1 MLSAAAVP
9 QEGGIGETIET
20 AVDTVFNPVATLL
33 SDVVFAQVTLF
44 GAQFPWI
51 VAWLIAAGVVFTLYL
66 GFLQF
71 RRPLTAVRIAGRGL
85 GEDAPGEVTHFQA
98 LTAAVS
104 GTVGLGN
111 IAGVAIAVTIGGP
124 GATLWMVLA
133 GLLMMAVK
141 FAECTLGVKYREI
154 GPEGAVSGGPMKYL
168 AKGLAE
174 RGLGGIGKVLSWMT
188 AVFILIFAI
197 AGGNMFQAN
206 QTLEQLRSVTGG
218 EAGPLGGSGGSFVF
232 GVVLAVLV
240 GAVVIGGI
248 SSITKVTS
256 KLVPSMTIVYVLGC
270 LVVIGANIALLPD
283 AFAQIVSGAFAPT
296 GVAGGAVGA
305 MVIGFQRAAFSNE
318 AGIGSS
324 PIALATVKTKYPAS
338 AGLVAMLGPFL
349 DTVVICTMTALTIVI
364 AAPSSWTAA
373 REAAASGGE
382 LPGGVSLTSDAF
394 GSVMPWFPYVLT
406 VAVVLF
412 ALSTVITWSYYGL
425 KGWTHIFGAGRR
437 SERVYLVIY
446 CAFLVVGSMLTLGAV
461 LSMAD
466 ALVFAAAFFNI
477 VGLYLLAPVV
487 RRELARL
494 LAHLRGEDE
503 DSGSDEADED
513 AALSR

>member
-1 MLSAAAVP
+1 M
-9 QEGGIGETIET
+9 
-20 AVDTVFNPVATLL
+20 
-33 SDVVFAQVTLF
+33 
-44 GAQFPWI
+44 
-51 VAWLIAAGVVFTLYL
+51 
-66 GFLQF
+66 
-71 RRPLTAVRIAGRGL
+71 
-85 GEDAPGEVTHFQA
+85 
-98 LTAAVS
+98 
-104 GTVGLGN
+104 
-111 IAGVAIAVTIGGP
+111 
-124 GATLWMVLA
+124 
-133 GLLMMAVK
+133 
-141 FAECTLGVKYREI
+141 
-154 GPEGAVSGGPMKYL
+154 
-168 AKGLAE
+168 
-174 RGLGGIGKVLSWMT
+174 
-188 AVFILIFAI
+188 
-197 AGGNMFQAN
+197 
-206 QTLEQLRSVTGG
+206 
-218 EAGPLGGSGGSFVF
+218 
-232 GVVLAVLV
+232 VLAVLV

-283 AFAQIVSGAFAPT
+283 AFAQIVTGAFAPT
-296 GVAGGAVGA
+296 GVAGGVVGA

-373 REAAASGGE
+373 REAAAAGDE

-446 CAFLVVGSMLTLGAV
+446 CAFLVIGSVLTLGAV
-461 LSMAD
+461 LSLAD

-477 VGLYLLAPVV
+477 IGLYLLAPVV

-503 DSGSDEADED
+503 DRSADETGEET
-513 AALSR
+513 ALTR